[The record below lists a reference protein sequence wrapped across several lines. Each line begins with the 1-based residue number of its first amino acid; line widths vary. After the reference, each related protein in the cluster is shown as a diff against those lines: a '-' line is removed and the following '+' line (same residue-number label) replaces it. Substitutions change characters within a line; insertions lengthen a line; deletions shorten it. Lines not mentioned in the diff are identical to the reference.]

1 MYLSRYV
8 EVVLN
13 VMIIIKVQY
22 LVSVYR
28 RLQFVTVKYLNR
40 QTESHIAKGISRVQ
54 EIYS

>member
-28 RLQFVTVKYLNR
+28 RLQFVTVQYLNW
-40 QTESHIAKGISRVQ
+40 QT
-54 EIYS
+54 